1 MAENIENTL
10 TAYLGV
16 DFQVNLMWQ
25 LLVEPEFAEKII
37 PNLAV
42 EYFDDPVLKRLFIII
57 LEFYK
62 EHDKVPN
69 FQNKTIH
76 LAINQYKTPNN
87 IVEEESLFAIL
98 NKINLWNERVINKQ
112 ITYNGDVIQRSTNLF
127 IKQQEYRKVGEYIIE
142 KTKTGEIKNKFIVS
156 YIEEQFQKISHI
168 GEEKDD
174 SEEVIDN
181 IDHAL
186 RKEFRETIPTGIE
199 VIDVLTGGGLGKGE
213 IGIILTPSGVGKTTA
228 LTKIANTAYEI
239 GKNVAQIVF
248 EDEKD
253 AIKRK
258 HYTIWSGIPLSKIDD
273 EDENVKVKERVHAKV
288 KTLKGKGRIVI
299 KKFSQEDTTMK
310 DVRNWMI
317 SYQKKYGF
325 LFDEL
330 VLDYL
335 DCVESHKK
343 TADRTEGE
351 LVVVKSFEALAS
363 DFAIPCWTA
372 IQSGRAGIGA
382 EIVAAYHTGGSIK
395 RLQKAHFFMSAA
407 KTDDQKEAQLATIS
421 IIKARFAQDGQTFRD
436 CVFNND
442 TMEIR
447 IEDDRY
453 KYAKLYKGQK
463 HHTDEDIDKLESDL
477 NKMHAVASNFSE
489 ESLLDKVNSDTIN
502 DDHDTIKDLVLDSAM
517 QKFIEQKKTVG
528 DVNFEE
534 IIKEPNIE
542 TDDIIINGFE
552 ENTDVSNIK
561 LESDI
566 KFEWGFQ
573 SNETIIEKEPE
584 PIIVNTVLVEF
595 NKLDSDKNIM
605 LPTVDVETKL
615 IDPDKLNSHIG
626 IHEMLMQERKKQNV
640 MKKEK

>member
-1 MAENIENTL
+1 
-10 TAYLGV
+10 
-16 DFQVNLMWQ
+16 
-25 LLVEPEFAEKII
+25 
-37 PNLAV
+37 
-42 EYFDDPVLKRLFIII
+42 
-57 LEFYK
+57 
-62 EHDKVPN
+62 
-69 FQNKTIH
+69 
-76 LAINQYKTPNN
+76 
-87 IVEEESLFAIL
+87 
-98 NKINLWNERVINKQ
+98 
-112 ITYNGDVIQRSTNLF
+112 
-127 IKQQEYRKVGEYIIE
+127 
-142 KTKTGEIKNKFIVS
+142 
-156 YIEEQFQKISHI
+156 
-168 GEEKDD
+168 
-174 SEEVIDN
+174 
-181 IDHAL
+181 
-186 RKEFRETIPTGIE
+186 
-199 VIDVLTGGGLGKGE
+199 
-213 IGIILTPSGVGKTTA
+213 
-228 LTKIANTAYEI
+228 
-239 GKNVAQIVF
+239 
-248 EDEKD
+248 
-253 AIKRK
+253 
-258 HYTIWSGIPLSKIDD
+258 
-273 EDENVKVKERVHAKV
+273 
-288 KTLKGKGRIVI
+288 
-299 KKFSQEDTTMK
+299 
-310 DVRNWMI
+310 
-317 SYQKKYGF
+317 
-325 LFDEL
+325 
-330 VLDYL
+330 
-335 DCVESHKK
+335 
-343 TADRTEGE
+343 
-351 LVVVKSFEALAS
+351 
-363 DFAIPCWTA
+363 
-372 IQSGRAGIGA
+372 
-382 EIVAAYHTGGSIK
+382 
-395 RLQKAHFFMSAA
+395 MSAA